1 MSKSNWNIST
11 NIVQY
16 LSGARILGVPQLII
30 LAGHIGYRGIYNDEN
45 YLQSFYVSVGFFSSY
60 TYMKLCL
67 A

>member
-60 TYMKLCL
+60 AYMKLCL